1 MKRLAY
7 KMKTKEALRIG
18 LIVLQSDERIEL
30 DFRRL
35 IPGEVELFVS
45 RVPSGLDVTPETLQE
60 MDQHLPQAASLLPQV
75 RPYAAVGYGC
85 TSGAAQIGPSQVAA
99 QVRTGVAANAVSE
112 PVSALVAACSEL
124 GLKRLAFLSP
134 YVENVSDRLRDV
146 LAGQGI
152 ETPVFGTF
160 AEAEEARVARITP
173 ESIKKAAL
181 ELVREGGV
189 DGVFLSCTNLDTLDI
204 IAPLQGECGLTVL
217 SSNLVLAWHLCRLAG
232 VDMAEIPASQT
243 LLAGEA
249 AMTAAE

>member
-1 MKRLAY
+1 M
-7 KMKTKEALRIG
+7 
-18 LIVLQSDERIEL
+18 
-30 DFRRL
+30 
-35 IPGEVELFVS
+35 
-45 RVPSGLDVTPETLQE
+45 
-60 MDQHLPQAASLLPQV
+60 
-75 RPYAAVGYGC
+75 
-85 TSGAAQIGPSQVAA
+85 
-99 QVRTGVAANAVSE
+99 
-112 PVSALVAACSEL
+112 
-124 GLKRLAFLSP
+124 
-134 YVENVSDRLRDV
+134 

-204 IAPLQGECGLTVL
+204 IAPLQRECGLTVL

-243 LLAGEA
+243 LLEDEA